1 MRLGTVDACKRSEMA
16 LSHWADWFSE
26 PSRKIGLAGGEQLSN
41 GPLVWVSAWWCRGT
55 MTLKATF
62 GALKAVRAF
71 FGF

>member
-16 LSHWADWFSE
+16 LSHWADRFSE

-41 GPLVWVSAWWCRGT
+41 GPLVLVSASWCGGT